1 MTTRPI
7 VHVID
12 DDESARESLTFLLE
26 TADFRVRTYDSGKA
40 FLDTVPGMEAGA
52 SSPMCGCPR
61 SAG

>member
-40 FLDTVPGMEAGA
+40 FLDTVPGM
-52 SSPMCGCPR
+52 
-61 SAG
+61 